1 MLNLKPLTKIYL
13 ATPYSDDDPAA
24 RQARFEAVNKIA
36 GVLMTESLLVFSP
49 ISHSHPIA
57 LAGGLPTDY
66 EFWRCWNNE
75 FIRWCDVLAVAELD
89 GWKFSTGVN
98 AEMQITTK
106 LSKPI
111 IYLNPYTEPYNIKI
125 HTTPERFKEIKQ

>member
-13 ATPYSDDDPAA
+13 AVPYSDDDPAI

-36 GVLMTESLLVFSP
+36 AILMKESLLVFSP

-57 LAGGLPTDY
+57 LDGNLPTDY

-75 FIRWCDVLAVAELD
+75 FIRWCDVLVVAEMD

-111 IYLNPYTEPYNIKI
+111 IYLNPYIKPYNIK
-125 HTTPERFKEIKQ
+125 RS